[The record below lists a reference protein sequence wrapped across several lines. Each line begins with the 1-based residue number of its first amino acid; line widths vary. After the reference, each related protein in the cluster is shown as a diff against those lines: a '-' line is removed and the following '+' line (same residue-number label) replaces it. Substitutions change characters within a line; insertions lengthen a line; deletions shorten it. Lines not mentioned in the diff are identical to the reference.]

1 MPDAPTTRGRRRPEI
16 AEAML
21 TDNAADTETAD
32 YGEDASNEQTYVG
45 LAEGDTVVA
54 KVAFNGQTDL
64 GEAWFTLGAT
74 TRVLEGE
81 STDAAVVRL
90 RDVVNTEVIELG
102 SDLIERVD
110 ELRAAQIA
118 AARNTNNR
126 ITPQQR

>member
-32 YGEDASNEQTYVG
+32 YGDDASNEQTYVG

-102 SDLIERVD
+102 SDLIERVE

>member
-32 YGEDASNEQTYVG
+32 YGDDASNEQTYVG

>member
-32 YGEDASNEQTYVG
+32 YGDDASNEQTYVG

-110 ELRAAQIA
+110 ELRAAQIE
-118 AARNTNNR
+118 AARTTTNR

>member
-110 ELRAAQIA
+110 ELRAAQIE
-118 AARNTNNR
+118 AARTTTNR